1 MTRVGA
7 SASEKERLTCGER
20 PLNRRVVRRPEGWV
34 ALRAPWTC
42 RGPHPFGGASP
53 RGRGEIR
60 RRDCCCATTGAESI
74 TLSCIYGHGPGRRQR
89 ARPGFFSGHS
99 ICTARAAAEN
109 TVTPELAS
117 VERLTRRLRAVLF
130 VDVVDS
136 VRLIQHDQEGTIQ
149 RWRKFT
155 SDVSADDLTRFRGRL
170 VKMQGDGM
178 LLEFESAVDAVECA
192 IAMQARIERGEA
204 GIPREQRI
212 RLRMGVHLA
221 DVIVD
226 DIDLYGDGV
235 NLAARLRDLGG
246 PEEIVISAA
255 IRDHLTNG
263 LGVTLEDLG
272 ERPLKGIARPVRA
285 FRVWPSSLLPHP
297 AADRPRR
304 TGGRPSIA
312 VLPFRN
318 LSGDP
323 AHNFLGDLIAEAVIG
338 DLSRLTDLFV
348 ISRLSTTPFRDRLYE
363 PRNVADVLGVRYV
376 LSGTIQTSGMRTR
389 LMAELTEAELGHVI
403 WSERFDGSLGDIFEL
418 QDRLSQEMAK
428 RVVPFVRQ
436 LELERTRFKRPEDLT
451 AYERT
456 LRAIDHMH
464 RSSREDLDHA
474 RTMLEAAILAE
485 PEYVAPR
492 AWLAH
497 WYVRRVGQGWSP
509 DPQQDRIE
517 ANRYAASA
525 LDLDDKDPWALSVY
539 GLVAAYLNKDLET
552 AIARYDRAL
561 TINPSAAFALGV
573 EHVGPCLAGA
583 RRGSGSTVADG
594 DRAVALRPQH
604 VQFHVDRRYRACG
617 GRPVREGDR
626 ALSPLAARK
635 PDVRVD
641 APHPRHFARAL
652 GSRGR
657 SRAPPP
663 ATCSSSSRR

>member
-1 MTRVGA
+1 
-7 SASEKERLTCGER
+7 
-20 PLNRRVVRRPEGWV
+20 
-34 ALRAPWTC
+34 
-42 RGPHPFGGASP
+42 
-53 RGRGEIR
+53 
-60 RRDCCCATTGAESI
+60 
-74 TLSCIYGHGPGRRQR
+74 
-89 ARPGFFSGHS
+89 
-99 ICTARAAAEN
+99 
-109 TVTPELAS
+109 VTPELATI
-117 VERLTRRLRAVLF
+117 ERLTRRLRAVLF

-155 SDVSADDLTRFRGRL
+155 GDVTADDLPRFRGRL

-204 GIPREQRI
+204 DFAREQRI

-246 PEEIVISAA
+246 PQEIVISAA

-263 LGVTLEDLG
+263 LGVTIEDLG
-272 ERPLKGIARPVRA
+272 ERSLKGMARQVRA
-285 FRVWPSSLLPHP
+285 FRVWPSSPLPVRP
-297 AADRPRR
+297 ADRPRR
-304 TGGRPSIA
+304 TGNRPSIA

-376 LSGTIQTSGMRTR
+376 LSGTMQTSGTRTR

-418 QDRLSQEMAK
+418 QDRLSHEMAK

-436 LELERTRFKRPEDLT
+436 LELQRTRSKRPEDLT

-464 RSSREDLDHA
+464 RSSHEDLDQA

-497 WYVRRVGQGWSP
+497 WYVRRVGQGWSA
-509 DPQQDRIE
+509 DPKQDRIE
-517 ANRYAASA
+517 ANRYATSA
-525 LDLDDKDPWALSVY
+525 LELDDKDPWALSVC

-561 TINPSAAFALGV
+561 TINPSAAFAWVWSTSAHAWLGHGDEAV
-573 EHVGPCLAGA
+573 RRSPMAIELSPFDPNMYSFTSIAGTA
-583 RRGSGSTVADG
+583 H
-594 DRAVALRPQH
+594 AVAGQYEKAIEFCRQSLRENRMFASTH
-604 VQFHVDRRYRACG
+604 RILAISL
-617 GRPVREGDR
+617 
-626 ALSPLAARK
+626 ALSGRVEESRAAVRDLLELEPTLTVSRFEQRYPGSDTPQAKIFGAALAAAG
-635 PDVRVD
+635 V
-641 APHPRHFARAL
+641 
-652 GSRGR
+652 
-657 SRAPPP
+657 PP
-663 ATCSSSSRR
+663 